1 MHKKAFISIVLPV
14 IFLVFAVQT
23 FAAPRRD
30 SGPGSGRAA
39 IKGNIILA
47 TTTSTYDSGLLDYIL
62 PVFTEQ
68 TGWTVDVISVGTGAA
83 LQIGRDGQADVL
95 LVHARAQEEQF
106 IKEGHGLRR
115 YDVMYNDFIVVG
127 PDGIIAHNDD
137 VYQTFST
144 IARNKLPFASRG
156 DNSGTHTAE
165 LEIWKNIGINTAI
178 LSEYYS
184 VGQGMGATL
193 QMADEMK
200 AFTLTDRATWLSMRR
215 NLDLAVVCEGS
226 EALLNY
232 YGVIAVNPAKHSRI
246 NGRGAL
252 DFVNWILLPATQ
264 ELIGGYG
271 VKEFGEVLFT
281 SNAQRRR

>member
-1 MHKKAFISIVLPV
+1 MHKKALISIVLPV
-14 IFLVFAVQT
+14 FFLVLTLGA

-30 SGPGSGRAA
+30 SGAKSGGAA

-47 TTTSTYDSGLLDYIL
+47 TTTSTYDSGLLDFIL
-62 PVFTEQ
+62 PIFTEQ

-95 LVHARAQEEQF
+95 LVHARAQEERF
-106 IKEGHGLRR
+106 VEEGHGLRR

-127 PDGIIAHNDD
+127 PEGPIAHNND
-137 VYQTFST
+137 VYLTFNT
-144 IARNKLPFASRG
+144 IARNKFPFVSRG

-165 LEIWKNIGINTAI
+165 LEIWKTIGVNTGI

-184 VGQGMGATL
+184 AGQGMGATL
-193 QMADEMK
+193 QMTDEMK
-200 AFTLTDRATWLSMRR
+200 AFTLADRATWLSMQRK
-215 NLDLAVVCEGS
+215 LDLVIVCERN

-252 DFVNWILLPATQ
+252 DFVNWMLLPETQ
-264 ELIGGYG
+264 KLIGGYG
-271 VKEFGEVLFT
+271 LEEYGETLFT
-281 SNAQRRR
+281 PNAQTRR